1 MFTRRQRIVLA
12 SSLVVAS
19 TMLVLVAAYAQ
30 TQSTK
35 TGNLPTATKA
45 TFDAKGVGSCP
56 AGYVLD
62 YTYPAASACRLQVQ
76 RSGNGACPTGYVR
89 QGDGNCALDSV
100 KPDSKGECPATSV
113 LDKSSNRCKV
123 CYQPA
128 KDPDPSGPHE
138 PKKCG

>member
-45 TFDAKGVGSCP
+45 TFDANGVGSCP
-56 AGYVLD
+56 A
-62 YTYPAASACRLQVQ
+62 
-76 RSGNGACPTGYVR
+76 GYVR